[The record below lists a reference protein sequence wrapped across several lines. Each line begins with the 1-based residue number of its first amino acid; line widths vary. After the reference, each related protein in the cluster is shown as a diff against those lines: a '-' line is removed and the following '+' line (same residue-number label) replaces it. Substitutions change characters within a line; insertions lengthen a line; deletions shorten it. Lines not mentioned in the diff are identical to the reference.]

1 MTTTSA
7 RALLGRAAI
16 VTGASL
22 METASGVSVAAV
34 VAATEVELAVAA
46 SVPAMTL

>member
-1 MTTTSA
+1 MTTTPA

-16 VTGASL
+16 VTGATL
-22 METASGVSVAAV
+22 METASGVSVADV
-34 VAATEVELAVAA
+34 VAATEAELAVPA